1 MTTKSMKSLYLIIKK
16 IYGCI
21 EESSGNK
28 YFGLVPTDKSRE
40 TLKRFEKKI
49 RAWSKIRDN

>member
-1 MTTKSMKSLYLIIKK
+1 MTTKSIKSLYLIIKK

-40 TLKRFEKKI
+40 TLKKFEKKI

>member
-1 MTTKSMKSLYLIIKK
+1 MKSLYLIIKK

-21 EESSGNK
+21 EENSGNK

-40 TLKRFEKKI
+40 TLKKFEKKNQSLEQNQ
-49 RAWSKIRDN
+49 R